1 MSKLQQTFYP
11 FATKTQRV
19 EDDWAATRSLVR
31 FRCPRL
37 IVFHEVNDMVE
48 EIRLHGQGGQGVVAA
63 GELIAIAASYEGK
76 FCRAFPMYG
85 SARRGAPVLAFAQI
99 GEESEATRSMI
110 YYPNYLMLLD
120 PPMPEIMDVTT
131 GLREGG
137 TIIYNTTKKADEAAK
152 LFAKVKL
159 GTLAVLDAFAKA
171 TGQLRM
177 ESIDKAIDKRFPP
190 KLAASNKGAAKIGYE
205 TVEVKTF

>member
-1 MSKLQQTFYP
+1 MSQ
-11 FATKTQRV
+11 
-19 EDDWAATRSLVR
+19 
-31 FRCPRL
+31 L

-131 GLREGG
+131 GLRDGG

-152 LFAKVKL
+152 LFTKVKL
-159 GTLAVLDAFAKA
+159 GKLAVLDATGIAQRTIGRPIPNTVMLGAFAKA
-171 TGQLRM
+171 TGQLKM